1 MGMSRVITL
10 SLTGFSKQVWC
21 SAEGRGSMVKISS
34 GAGSL
39 LLSVRDESSVNLTIM
54 STETSLWGDLSVV
67 SLIAQKFR

>member
-1 MGMSRVITL
+1 MSKIITL
-10 SLTGFSKQVWC
+10 SLTGFSKQVWY
-21 SAEGRGSMVKISS
+21 SAESGGQVQISS

-39 LLSVRDESSVNLTIM
+39 FFSVQDESSANLTIM

>member
-1 MGMSRVITL
+1 
-10 SLTGFSKQVWC
+10 
-21 SAEGRGSMVKISS
+21 MVQISS

-39 LLSVRDESSVNLTIM
+39 FLSVRDESSVNLTIM